1 MEHACV
7 PIQRQEMA
15 PCVFDPSAQDP
26 LLCYSLNLYRDAALK
41 FDIDR
46 SIMASDTE
54 DHMLPQS
61 C

>member
-1 MEHACV
+1 MEHASV
-7 PIQRQEMA
+7 PIQRQKMA

-26 LLCYSLNLYRDAALK
+26 LLSYSLMLYRDAALK

-46 SIMASDTE
+46 SIMAPDTE